1 MARSQRATRVP
12 GVQTHDRRFR
22 RARGRGEQTSRQ
34 VWSARVWRASKI
46 GVLTSAVVWAAIFGY
61 TAVTAS
67 AWFSVQ
73 DIRVRGNDRLSTGE
87 VSMLLDGLRGS
98 NVVLAALDPWRDRLL
113 GSPWVKDAAL
123 RRVLPDVVD
132 VTILERD
139 AVAIVRA
146 GRSLFLMDADGV
158 TIDEYG
164 PRYASLDL
172 PIVEGL
178 RIDVEAPAAD
188 APRTLALAALDD
200 LGGAGLLW
208 RVSQLDVSRTR
219 DVVVTMTDDPTLL
232 HLGDVKFAERLQ
244 SYIDM
249 SRRLQAMTSELEYVD
264 LRFEDRVYLRPR
276 EQGATFQQ
284 TVVAP
289 RPVAE
294 VDDVA
299 DVLEGDVIPDEDT
312 SGQE

>member
-1 MARSQRATRVP
+1 MARAPRSTRVP

-22 RARGRGEQTSRQ
+22 RSRGRGEQTARQ
-34 VWSARVWRASKI
+34 RWSTRIWRAAKI
-46 GVLTSAVVWAAIFGY
+46 GVLSSAVVWAAVFAY

-67 AWFSVQ
+67 AWFTVQ

-98 NVVLAALDPWRDRLL
+98 NVVVSPLDPWRTRLL
-113 GSPWVKDAAL
+113 GSPWVKDAAI
-123 RRVLPDVVD
+123 RRVLPDAVD
-132 VTILERD
+132 VTILERE
-139 AVAIVRA
+139 AVALVRD
-146 GRSLFLMDADGV
+146 GSDLLLMDADGV

-178 RIDVEAPAAD
+178 DLEAD
-188 APRTLALAALDD
+188 ASAAETPRALALAALHDFE
-200 LGGAGLLW
+200 GAGLLW
-208 RVSQLDVSRTR
+208 RVSQVDVSRAR

-232 HLGDVKFAERLQ
+232 HLGDGRFAERLQ

-249 SRRLQAMTSELEYVD
+249 ARRLQAMSSTLEYVD
-264 LRFEDRVYLRPR
+264 LRFDDRVYIRPR
-276 EQGATFQQ
+276 DKGVTFAQ
-284 TVVAP
+284 TAVSEPSVV
-289 RPVAE
+289 E
-294 VDDVA
+294 A
-299 DVLEGDVIPDEDT
+299 DEMLEGEVIPDTDT